1 MKANKFWYLETP
13 FSFQFSGI
21 YAQMFVP
28 VKNVL
33 VCKELANDK
42 LEAYTPN
49 SYA

>member
-13 FSFQFSGI
+13 FSLQFSVI
-21 YAQMFVP
+21 YAQMFFY

-33 VCKELANDK
+33 VYKELANDK
-42 LEAYTPN
+42 LGADKPH